1 MPKPIVLLF
10 SFLLITAN
18 SFGQEECLLVLRGK
32 VVHEENNEPIE
43 GAYVWLTDS
52 EKGAVTDFQGNF
64 RISKICSGEQ
74 ILKVQYLGHK
84 DNLEKVNIQSNMS
97 ITIRLMAED
106 VQLEGVEIHG
116 HEDALLTTNTVS
128 GIYGDELRISR
139 GQNLGETL
147 RRIPGVTTYSS
158 GSSIQKPVIHGL
170 HSNRILILNNGVRL
184 EGQQWGADHAPE
196 IDPFVARE
204 ISVVKGAETVRFG
217 PDAMGGVILVN
228 PAPLP
233 VKGGQSGEIDL
244 IGFSNGRG
252 ITGSVGLLGGSKKIK
267 GLGYWIQSSSKI
279 AGNLQTPD
287 YLLDNTGVRELNF
300 SGALGYSNSKLGTEI
315 YFSHFQTSIGILTD
329 SHTGNLSDLESIIEN
344 GRPFRIPDFTYD
356 IQNPKQNVDHQLLKL
371 KGHYHLADGAKL
383 NIQYAFQRNHRQEY
397 DRRRGELNSR
407 PSLDLV
413 LFTNTLDL
421 SYNHQTRKNWNGA
434 IGFQLIQQANSNIPG
449 TGVVPLI
456 PNYDMFNVGFFA
468 IEKFTSGPLE
478 IEGGLRYDFRH
489 VEAARVNRGGVLQE
503 DVFDFNNF
511 SAFIGAMYPISRN
524 LTFNTNF
531 GTAWRPPSIN
541 EQFSQGLHHGLA
553 AIEIGNPD
561 FVSEQSFKWM
571 NTLNYSGSKVNVE
584 LTGYTNTIKNYIYLN
599 PTEDRFVSL
608 RGTFNVF
615 EYLQTD
621 AFFMGTDLSAIWTVS
636 SHWELF
642 SRGSIVRATNTTED
656 TFLPFIPTDRLETG
670 LSYNFQT
677 GVSEN
682 NSKISFSNLAVA
694 KQHREPDFDLA
705 PAPPA
710 YMLWN
715 LGFQTSFKMGNDK
728 LNFGFQ
734 VTNLFDK
741 AYKDYMNRFR
751 YFSHE
756 LGRNVLIKLNYEF

>member
-1 MPKPIVLLF
+1 MFKFITLFLSILL
-10 SFLLITAN
+10 LAVN
-18 SFGQEECLLVLRGK
+18 AFGQEACMLVLRGK

-43 GAYVWLTDS
+43 GAYVWLIEAET
-52 EKGAVTDFQGNF
+52 GAVTDALGNF
-64 RISKICSGEQ
+64 RIQKICPDEQ
-74 ILKVQYLGHK
+74 TLRVQYLGHK
-84 DNLEKVNIQSNMS
+84 EYIEKITLISNMNL
-97 ITIRLMAED
+97 TIRMSAEE

-116 HEDALLTTNTVS
+116 HEDALLTTNSVS
-128 GIYGDELRISR
+128 GIYGEDLRISR
-139 GQNLGETL
+139 GQTLGETL
-147 RRIPGVTTYSS
+147 RRIPGVTSFSS

-196 IDPFVARE
+196 IDPFIAKE

-217 PDAMGGVILVN
+217 PNAMGGVVLVN

-233 VKGGQSGEIDL
+233 VKGGQTGQIDL

-252 ITGSVGLLGGSKKIK
+252 INGSVGLLGGSEKIK
-267 GLGYWIQSSSKI
+267 GLGYWVQTSSKI

-287 YLLDNTGVRELNF
+287 YILDNTGVRELNF
-300 SGALGYSNSKLGTEI
+300 SGAIGFSNSRLGSEV
-315 YFSHFQTSIGILTD
+315 YFSHFQTRIGILTD

-344 GRPFRIPDFTYD
+344 GRPFRDPDFSFD
-356 IQNPKQNVDHQLLKL
+356 IQNPKQDVDHQLLKM
-371 KGHYHLADGAKL
+371 KGHYHLSNGAKL
-383 NIQYAFQRNHRQEY
+383 NLQYAFQRNHRQEF
-397 DRRRGELNSR
+397 DRRRGELNDR

-421 SYNHQTRKNWNGA
+421 SYDHQTRKKWNGSVGTQ
-434 IGFQLIQQANSNIPG
+434 IIQQANSNIPG

-456 PNYDMFNVGFFA
+456 PNYDMLNVGFFA

-478 IEGGLRYDFRH
+478 IEGGLRYDYRN
-489 VEAARVNRGGVLQE
+489 VAAARVNRGGVLQE
-503 DVFDFNNF
+503 EKFNFNNF
-511 SAFIGAMYPISRN
+511 SAFIGAIYPISRN
-524 LTFNTNF
+524 LTFNTNL

-553 AIEIGNPD
+553 AIEIGNPN

-571 NTLNYSGSKVNVE
+571 NTLNYSGSRFNIE
-584 LTGYTNTIKNYIYLN
+584 LTGYTNRINNYIYLN
-599 PTEDRFVSL
+599 PTEDRFISL

-636 SHWELF
+636 SQWELF
-642 SRGSIVRATNTTED
+642 TRGSIVRAKNTTED
-656 TFLPFIPTDRLETG
+656 SFLPFIPADRIETG
-670 LSYNFQT
+670 LSYQFLSGISKNK
-677 GVSEN
+677 
-682 NSKISFSNLAVA
+682 SKISFSNLAVA
-694 KQHREPDFDLA
+694 QQTREPDFDLA

-715 LGFQTSFKMGNDK
+715 LGIQTGIQFGDNK
-728 LNFGFQ
+728 LNIGLQ
-734 VTNLFDK
+734 VTNLFNET
-741 AYKDYMNRFR
+741 YKDYMNRFR

-756 LGRNVLIKLNYEF
+756 LGRNVMIKLNYEF

>member
-1 MPKPIVLLF
+1 M
-10 SFLLITAN
+10 LI
-18 SFGQEECLLVLRGK
+18 LRGK
-32 VVHEENNEPIE
+32 VVHEENNEPIV
-43 GAYVWLTDS
+43 GAFVWLIES
-52 EKGAVTDFQGNF
+52 ETGAVTDTQGNF
-64 RISKICSGEQ
+64 RIQKICQGEQ
-74 ILKVQYLGHK
+74 NIRVQYLGHREY
-84 DNLEKVNIQSNMS
+84 LEKISIQSNLNL
-97 ITIRLMAED
+97 TIRLVAED
-106 VQLEGVEIHG
+106 MELEGVEIHG

-128 GIYGDELRISR
+128 GIYGEDLRISR

-147 RRIPGVTTYSS
+147 RRIPGVTSFSS

-196 IDPFVARE
+196 IDPFIARE

-252 ITGSVGLLGGSKKIK
+252 INASIGLLGGSEKIK
-267 GLGYWIQSSSKI
+267 GLGYWVQTSSKI

-287 YLLDNTGVRELNF
+287 YMLDNTGVRELNF
-300 SGALGYSNSKLGTEI
+300 SGALGYSNSKLSTEV

-344 GRPFRIPDFTYD
+344 GRPFRNPDFTYE
-356 IQNPKQNVDHQLLKL
+356 IQNPKQNVNHQLLKL

-383 NIQYAFQRNHRQEY
+383 NIQYAFQRNHRKEF
-397 DRRRGELNSR
+397 DRRRGDLNSR
-407 PSLDLV
+407 PSLDLE

-421 SYNHQTRKNWNGA
+421 SYNHQTRKKWNGSV
-434 IGFQLIQQANSNIPG
+434 GMQLIQQANSNIPG

-456 PNYDMFNVGFFA
+456 PNYDMLNVGFFA

-511 SAFIGAMYPISRN
+511 SVFLGAMYPLARN
-524 LTFNTNF
+524 LTFNTNL
-531 GTAWRPPSIN
+531 GTAWRPPNIN

-571 NTLNYSGSKVNVE
+571 NTLNYSDSRFNFEV
-584 LTGYTNTIKNYIYLN
+584 TAYTNRINNYIYLS

-621 AFFMGTDLSAIWTVS
+621 AFFMGTDLSAIWTMS
-636 SHWELF
+636 SNWELF
-642 SRGSIVRATNTTED
+642 SRGSIVRAKNTAENS
-656 TFLPFIPTDRLETG
+656 FLPFISADRLETG
-670 LSYNFQT
+670 LSYQFQT
-677 GVSEN
+677 GISKN
-682 NSKISFSNLAVA
+682 KSKISFSNLTVA
-694 KQHREPDFDLA
+694 KQNREPDFDLA

-715 LGFQTSFKMGNDK
+715 LGIQTGFKVGDNK
-728 LNFGFQ
+728 LNFGLQ
-734 VTNLFDK
+734 VTNLFDET
-741 AYKDYMNRFR
+741 YKDYMNRFR

-756 LGRNVLIKLNYEF
+756 LGRNIMAKLNYEF

>member
-1 MPKPIVLLF
+1 MIKQISLFLSIIFISTNAIGQDDCNLIV
-10 SFLLITAN
+10 
-18 SFGQEECLLVLRGK
+18 RGK
-32 VVHEENNEPIE
+32 VVHEENNEPIM
-43 GAYVWLTDS
+43 GAYIWLLES
-52 EKGAVTDFQGNF
+52 ETGAVTDNQGNF
-64 RISKICSGEQ
+64 RIQKICPGEHT
-74 ILKVQYLGHK
+74 IRVQFLGHK
-84 DNLEKVNIQSNMS
+84 EFVEKLNIKSNTNL
-97 ITIRLMAED
+97 TIRMLAED
-106 VQLEGVEIHG
+106 VQLEGVDIHG
-116 HEDALLTTNTVS
+116 HEDALLTTNTIS
-128 GIYGDELRISR
+128 GIYGEELRNSR

-147 RRIPGVTTYSS
+147 RKIPGITTFSS

-233 VKGGQSGEIDL
+233 VKGGQSGEVDL

-252 ITGSVGLLGGSKKIK
+252 INGSVGILGGSHKVK
-267 GLGYWIQSSSKI
+267 GSGYWIQGSSKI

-287 YLLDNTGVRELNF
+287 YMLDNTGVRELNF
-300 SGALGYSNSKLGTEI
+300 SGALGFSNSRLGTEA
-315 YFSHFQTSIGILTD
+315 YFSHFQASIGILTD

-344 GRPFRIPDFTYD
+344 GRPFRNPEFTYA
-356 IQNPKQNVDHQLLKL
+356 IQNPQQRVDHQLVKV
-371 KGHYHLADGAKL
+371 KGHYHLAKGAKL
-383 NIQYAFQRNHRQEY
+383 NLQYAFQRNHRQEF
-397 DRRRGELNSR
+397 DRRRGERNDR
-407 PSLDLV
+407 PALDLV
-413 LFTNTLDL
+413 LFTNTLDF
-421 SYNHQTRKNWNGA
+421 SYNHQTRKNWNGS
-434 IGFQLIQQANSNIPG
+434 IGVQLIQQANSNIPG
-449 TGVVPLI
+449 TGVIPLI
-456 PNYDMFNVGFFA
+456 PNYDMLNVGVFA

-489 VEAARVNRGGVLQE
+489 VETARINRGGILQQ
-503 DVFDFNNF
+503 DKFNFNNF
-511 SAFIGAMYPISRN
+511 TAFLGAMYPISRN
-524 LTFNTNF
+524 ITFNTNL

-561 FVSEQSFKWM
+561 FVSEQSLKWM
-571 NTLNYSGSKVNVE
+571 NTLSYSHSKLNVE
-584 LTGYTNTIKNYIYLN
+584 LTGYANIINNYIYLN

-621 AFFMGTDLSAIWTVS
+621 AFFMGGDLSVIWTIS
-636 SHWELF
+636 SNWELF
-642 SRGSIVRATNTTED
+642 SRGSVVRAENTKENS
-656 TFLPFIPTDRLETG
+656 FLPFIPSDRLETG
-670 LSYNFQT
+670 LSYNFLT
-677 GVSEN
+677 GI
-682 NSKISFSNLAVA
+682 SKNKSRISLSNLAVA
-694 KQHREPDFDLA
+694 KQTREPDFDLA

-715 LGFQTSFKMGNDK
+715 LGIQTSFKMGEDK
-728 LNFGFQ
+728 LNIGLQ
-734 VTNLFDK
+734 VTNLFNET
-741 AYKDYMNRFR
+741 YKDYMNRFR

-756 LGRNVLIKLNYEF
+756 LGRNIFLKLNYEF